1 MNGFEKNIAAITGR
15 TSSTEVYEISQQM
28 YAYGLGSANSL
39 LHHLSSGLSVAN
51 VNLLLLPLLLKEK

>member
-28 YAYGLGSANSL
+28 YAYGLRFSELSAASFKTWAKRCEREL
-39 LHHLSSGLSVAN
+39 VAAAIIA
-51 VNLLLLPLLLKEK
+51 

>member
-28 YAYGLGSANSL
+28 YAYGLRFSELSAASFKQWAKRCEREL
-39 LHHLSSGLSVAN
+39 VAAEILN
-51 VNLLLLPLLLKEK
+51 

>member
-28 YAYGLGSANSL
+28 YAYGLRFSELSAASFKQWAKRCEREL
-39 LHHLSSGLSVAN
+39 VAAAILN
-51 VNLLLLPLLLKEK
+51 

>member
-28 YAYGLGSANSL
+28 YAYGLRFSELSAASFKQWAKRCEREL
-39 LHHLSSGLSVAN
+39 IAAAIIA
-51 VNLLLLPLLLKEK
+51 

>member
-28 YAYGLGSANSL
+28 YAYGLRFSELSAASFKQWAKRCEREL
-39 LHHLSSGLSVAN
+39 VAAAIIA
-51 VNLLLLPLLLKEK
+51 

>member
-28 YAYGLGSANSL
+28 YAYGLRFSELSAASFKQWAKRCEREL
-39 LHHLSSGLSVAN
+39 VAATIIA
-51 VNLLLLPLLLKEK
+51 

>member
-28 YAYGLGSANSL
+28 YAYGLRFSELSATSFKTWTKRCEREL
-39 LHHLSSGLSVAN
+39 VAAAIIA
-51 VNLLLLPLLLKEK
+51 

>member
-28 YAYGLGSANSL
+28 YAYGLRFSE
-39 LHHLSSGLSVAN
+39 LSTASFKQWAKRCERELVAAAIIA
-51 VNLLLLPLLLKEK
+51 